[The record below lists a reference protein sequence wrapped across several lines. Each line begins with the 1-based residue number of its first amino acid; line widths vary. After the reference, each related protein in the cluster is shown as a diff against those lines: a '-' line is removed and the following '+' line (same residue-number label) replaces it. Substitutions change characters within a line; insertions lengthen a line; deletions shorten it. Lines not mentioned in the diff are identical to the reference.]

1 MSAHI
6 CCSCGTEHEPLLP
19 TAPGAAMCPQC
30 KRQAAILLAGA
41 YELVHRRDVPPRV
54 VINEYVEIAH
64 AFYDQGEPSFI
75 NSVLDRVARQVRPAE
90 LVK

>member
-41 YELVHRRDVPPRV
+41 TIDEAT
-54 VINEYVEIAH
+54 VE
-64 AFYDQGEPSFI
+64 
-75 NSVLDRVARQVRPAE
+75 NAE
-90 LVK
+90 KGKSSAVQ